1 MYDIL
6 ACLDNLKRKIENIHK
21 FMSQQFLGNGY
32 LRKENGGLV
41 WSLQQQDVARAG
53 VSETPVYE

>member
-6 ACLDNLKRKIENIHK
+6 ACLDNLERKKENIHK
-21 FMSQQFLGNGY
+21 FMSQYFLGNGY